1 MKSGIVLSLA
11 MAAAL
16 PALANT
22 ATTANVIGV
31 LPIRS
36 SSAETIIGIPWVAA
50 SLADG
55 DIKVVDIIK
64 TANLS
69 EGDQLWWYD
78 SQKQGFKCWQLNSSK
93 EWQPAMMVSENKR
106 PAAAEGASDKTLK
119 RGEALVLVRTAEDLT
134 APFYVMGQYSSSS
147 AAKLQLAAGS
157 KATPAYSLIA
167 PPSATAKELNEATWE
182 SVGAND
188 VILIQGKIYNYN
200 NGQWGCWEV
209 KNGAE
214 SFVPGGTIPAGTGV
228 WFVSKSGAQEGASV
242 QW

>member
-11 MAAAL
+11 MAAAM

-22 ATTANVIGV
+22 ATTANVVGV
-31 LPIRS
+31 LPICS
-36 SSAETIIGIPWVAA
+36 SSAETIVGIPWVAA
-50 SLADG
+50 SLEDE
-55 DIKVVDIIK
+55 DIKVVDIVK

-69 EGDQLWWYD
+69 VGDQLWWYD
-78 SQKQGFKCWQLNSSK
+78 PQNKGFKCWQLNPSK
-93 EWQPAMMVSENKR
+93 EWQPATMVSENKR
-106 PAAAEGASDKTLK
+106 PEAAEGASDKTLK
-119 RGEALVLVRTAEDLT
+119 RGEALVLVRTAKDLT
-134 APFYVMGQYSSSS
+134 APFYVMGQYSSS
-147 AAKLQLAAGS
+147 AAGELQLAAGS
-157 KATPAYSLIA
+157 KTAPAYSLIA
-167 PPSATAKELNEATWE
+167 PPSATAKGLNDATWE
-182 SVGAND
+182 GVGSND

-209 KNGAE
+209 TNGVE